1 MHRNSL
7 WIAPGPGADAENTP
21 ETHKRQRCRAAT
33 LAMRLG
39 RARATRALTVIGDAL
54 MAPRSGAV
62 KIAVRREGAP
72 AKKRQLQ
79 CSRAGRAATAAAC
92 RSSTCTLVL
101 RAENSIYLTS
111 KLREVGS
118 RVRSGG
124 QTVALSRTRYR
135 NTRWILVNDLFKI
148 HPPLQHNQEV
158 RQGNF
163 SHNPRAPQILQF
175 ALRASPSGH
184 SVWERHH
191 SSAQSKIGV

>member
-1 MHRNSL
+1 MYS
-7 WIAPGPGADAENTP
+7 WGA
-21 ETHKRQRCRAAT
+21 HSR
-33 LAMRLG
+33 
-39 RARATRALTVIGDAL
+39 
-54 MAPRSGAV
+54 PRY
-62 KIAVRREGAP
+62 AP
-72 AKKRQLQ
+72 ASALWHRTCFEVALKF
-79 CSRAGRAATAAAC
+79 SGTTAAAC
-92 RSSTCTLVL
+92 RSSTCTLE
-101 RAENSIYLTS
+101 ENSIYLTS